1 MRVLDEIAESPFLI
15 SPLNPNSTAN
25 GYRWVDKCH
34 GFLHNTVL
42 VAASLFFVAYL
53 AYEAK
58 KSLSKLSN
66 RRSYIMIAYYGCLWL
81 VSLLNLAWCCLQGWE
96 CTPGKEVVWNLLTLF
111 TTSGMLFLE
120 VSLVAFLFQ
129 GNYASGA
136 EALTRTFLISGFI
149 VALDL
154 LLKAIFLFGFGV
166 PLFIDNNENGKTF
179 KWGLWIIHK
188 LLLTGVYGMVFLMYN
203 SRWREKLPGKLI
215 RRFYLPIIASTGFFL
230 FIIIHVF
237 LFLTARP
244 AFYNY
249 IIIMFAL
256 YSLYLVA
263 SAFTAN
269 NAHFGFWLY
278 GIMSVC
284 YHALYLPLLYITF
297 LADFFQVIIII
308 HLLSLTLSLSL
319 KCKWVCCRKK
329 I

>member
-1 MRVLDEIAESPFLI
+1 
-15 SPLNPNSTAN
+15 
-25 GYRWVDKCH
+25 
-34 GFLHNTVL
+34 
-42 VAASLFFVAYL
+42 
-53 AYEAK
+53 
-58 KSLSKLSN
+58 
-66 RRSYIMIAYYGCLWL
+66 
-81 VSLLNLAWCCLQGWE
+81 
-96 CTPGKEVVWNLLTLF
+96 
-111 TTSGMLFLE
+111 MLFLE

-203 SRWREKLPGKLI
+203 SRWREKLP
-215 RRFYLPIIASTGFFL
+215 
-230 FIIIHVF
+230 
-237 LFLTARP
+237 ARP

-269 NAHFGFWLY
+269 NAHFGFW
-278 GIMSVC
+278 
-284 YHALYLPLLYITF
+284 
-297 LADFFQVIIII
+297 
-308 HLLSLTLSLSL
+308 
-319 KCKWVCCRKK
+319 
-329 I
+329 

>member
-1 MRVLDEIAESPFLI
+1 MRFLGEISESPFLI
-15 SPLNPNSTAN
+15 SRLNPNSTAK
-25 GYRWVDKCH
+25 GHGGGGLIGGWVDRCH

-81 VSLLNLAWCCLQGWE
+81 VSLSNLVWCCLQGWE

-149 VALDL
+149 IGLDL
-154 LLKAIFLFGFGV
+154 LLKVIYLFGFGV
-166 PLFIDNNENGKTF
+166 PLFIDNNENIQKF
-179 KWGLWIIHK
+179 KWGLWVIHK
-188 LLLTGVYGMVFLMYN
+188 LLLTGVYGMIFLMYN
-203 SRWREKLPGKLI
+203 SRWRERLP
-215 RRFYLPIIASTGFFL
+215 
-230 FIIIHVF
+230 
-237 LFLTARP
+237 ARP
-244 AFYNY
+244 AFYKY
-249 IIIMFAL
+249 ITIMFAL
-256 YSLYLVA
+256 YGLYLVA

-269 NAHFGFWLY
+269 GAHFGFWLY

-297 LADFFQVIIII
+297 LADFFQEEDLNLENVYY
-308 HLLSLTLSLSL
+308 SEMKDAGFFDSD
-319 KCKWVCCRKK
+319 WE
-329 I
+329 

>member
-1 MRVLDEIAESPFLI
+1 
-15 SPLNPNSTAN
+15 
-25 GYRWVDKCH
+25 
-34 GFLHNTVL
+34 
-42 VAASLFFVAYL
+42 
-53 AYEAK
+53 
-58 KSLSKLSN
+58 
-66 RRSYIMIAYYGCLWL
+66 
-81 VSLLNLAWCCLQGWE
+81 
-96 CTPGKEVVWNLLTLF
+96 
-111 TTSGMLFLE
+111 
-120 VSLVAFLFQ
+120 
-129 GNYASGA
+129 
-136 EALTRTFLISGFI
+136 
-149 VALDL
+149 
-154 LLKAIFLFGFGV
+154 V

-269 NAHFGFWLY
+269 NAHFGFW
-278 GIMSVC
+278 
-284 YHALYLPLLYITF
+284 
-297 LADFFQVIIII
+297 
-308 HLLSLTLSLSL
+308 
-319 KCKWVCCRKK
+319 
-329 I
+329 

>member
-1 MRVLDEIAESPFLI
+1 
-15 SPLNPNSTAN
+15 
-25 GYRWVDKCH
+25 
-34 GFLHNTVL
+34 
-42 VAASLFFVAYL
+42 
-53 AYEAK
+53 
-58 KSLSKLSN
+58 
-66 RRSYIMIAYYGCLWL
+66 
-81 VSLLNLAWCCLQGWE
+81 
-96 CTPGKEVVWNLLTLF
+96 
-111 TTSGMLFLE
+111 
-120 VSLVAFLFQ
+120 
-129 GNYASGA
+129 
-136 EALTRTFLISGFI
+136 
-149 VALDL
+149 
-154 LLKAIFLFGFGV
+154 V

-203 SRWREKLPGKLI
+203 SRWREKLP
-215 RRFYLPIIASTGFFL
+215 
-230 FIIIHVF
+230 
-237 LFLTARP
+237 ARP